1 MEHRPY
7 YYRRVMLYGEWGNAY
22 FEGNGIY
29 TEYFSEENIYSDWN
43 PNATMPFYYNFYAGI
58 DFGLRRPA
66 YVLLVEDELG
76 RLIVMDELL
85 GENEPVFME
94 NVAKRLRSN
103 FGITIH
109 DVEWWGD
116 IAGRQRDQYEGL
128 SLLKK
133 IQDEFRISIKTMQV
147 PQLQSIEAIRDML
160 ITDIQ
165 GKRWLRVYQNCHITM
180 NGLLGEFQVDEKGKL
195 LKDGYY
201 EHIHDA
207 LRYVCYPLYRKA
219 KTSKLVIKTPK
230 Y

>member
-1 MEHRPY
+1 M
-7 YYRRVMLYGEWGNAY
+7 
-22 FEGNGIY
+22 
-29 TEYFSEENIYSDWN
+29 
-43 PNATMPFYYNFYAGI
+43 
-58 DFGLRRPA
+58 
-66 YVLLVEDELG
+66 LVEDELG

-85 GENEPVFME
+85 GENDPLVVFIE

-133 IQDEFRISIKTMQV
+133 IQDEFRINIKTMQV

-165 GKRWLRVYQNCHITM
+165 GKNGCVYIRT
-180 NGLLGEFQVDEKGKL
+180 
-195 LKDGYY
+195 
-201 EHIHDA
+201 A
-207 LRYVCYPLYRKA
+207 
-219 KTSKLVIKTPK
+219 T
-230 Y
+230 